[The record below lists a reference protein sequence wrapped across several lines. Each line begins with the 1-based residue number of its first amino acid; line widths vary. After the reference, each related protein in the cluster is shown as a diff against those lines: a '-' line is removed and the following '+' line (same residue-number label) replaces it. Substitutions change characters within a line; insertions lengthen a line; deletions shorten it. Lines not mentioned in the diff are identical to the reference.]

1 MFNVLVGDEINS
13 VSFFVSKYSQPI
25 KTEERRSVRRPHES
39 GYFWNSIL
47 SFTRIGL
54 SSFHTK
60 PVNSDTDTVF
70 SWNSGDPVHTKQDKR
85 IIRPIYRESGTVL
98 NSGLHDVDSGFQALD
113 SCICQWNLDSGFQP
127 LVGFRNPWAVF
138 RTPKTQDSRSHKQNF
153 PWFRNPGSLIWR
165 EIIMRFLKMCGFVWT
180 WPKMVIYSSSF
191 HTSSDNCE
199 RNTQKWNSN
208 NKHCKKETIET
219 LMWLRRSCGI
229 KLREAECFATTR

>member
-1 MFNVLVGDEINS
+1 MGAWVSQLLSLKQTTVSSNVQCSCWRRDKQCIIFRV
-13 VSFFVSKYSQPI
+13 KYSQPI

-60 PVNSDTDTVF
+60 PVNPDTDTVF
-70 SWNSGDPVHTKQDKR
+70 SWNSGDPVQTKQDKR
-85 IIRPIYRESGTVL
+85 IFRPIYRESGTVL
-98 NSGLHDVDSGFQALD
+98 DSGFHDVDSGFQALD

-138 RTPKTQDSRSHKQNF
+138 RIPKTQDSGSHKQNF

-180 WPKMVIYSSSF
+180 WPKMESIG
-191 HTSSDNCE
+191 
-199 RNTQKWNSN
+199 KLSN
-208 NKHCKKETIET
+208 INFQWTKTLYQNNLKHITFIFTCLKE
-219 LMWLRRSCGI
+219 L
-229 KLREAECFATTR
+229 